1 MSELPA
7 GGSKLGSVIPEHPPL
22 VFKAKLAL
30 QVKHLFP
37 SRVWTKQFVLGV
49 TFGILTHFLKEP
61 VGVPV

>member
-1 MSELPA
+1 VLSLPSGPFWYLKQFVLSELPA

-37 SRVWTKQFVLGV
+37 SRV
-49 TFGILTHFLKEP
+49 
-61 VGVPV
+61 